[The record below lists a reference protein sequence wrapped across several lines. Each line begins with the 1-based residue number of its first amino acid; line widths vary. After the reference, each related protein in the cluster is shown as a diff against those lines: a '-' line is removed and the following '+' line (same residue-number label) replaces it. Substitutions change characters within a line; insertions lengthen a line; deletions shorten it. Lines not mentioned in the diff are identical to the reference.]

1 MSYIISLCSKG
12 GSCCYSECRIGM
24 MLYIWLY
31 PWIWCI
37 TASVQCMMIQ
47 LYTNP
52 RSRKFGRIY
61 INNTSDWSRTIT
73 IPLPNRN
80 YCSDEASVWTVV
92 SIGQG
97 YSYCPWPIRGIVY
110 IYSSEFPISWLRIE
124 LYRHTTV
131 LELLYIRLRDIIE
144 YTGTMS
150 YRCDILSDKGIFFGH
165 NMYFL
170 ALESASFRL
179 CFEWVTAT
187 LWGWLCESRCWSV
200 LVS

>member
-1 MSYIISLCSKG
+1 MHSKDHIIGRCSTRQLFSYQAKTVSCSLPFTCVIVYTSQILANHLCCYNLFDLCRLKKNRGAVSYIISLCSKG
-12 GSCCYSECRIGM
+12 VSCCYSECRIGM

-47 LYTNP
+47 LYTKP
-52 RSRKFGRIY
+52 RFQKFGRIY

-80 YCSDEASVWTVV
+80 YCSDEASETLVV

-110 IYSSEFPISWLRIE
+110 IHSSEFP
-124 LYRHTTV
+124 
-131 LELLYIRLRDIIE
+131 
-144 YTGTMS
+144 
-150 YRCDILSDKGIFFGH
+150 
-165 NMYFL
+165 
-170 ALESASFRL
+170 
-179 CFEWVTAT
+179 
-187 LWGWLCESRCWSV
+187 
-200 LVS
+200 